1 MFAEAES
8 YIGNELRELSVY
20 DTILASIA
28 SGHEKLNDLFLDT
41 GYSRAK
47 ISVYMK
53 NLAAFDVIE
62 KVVSFETGGWDHAKK
77 GVYHIR
83 NHYVNFWF
91 TFIYPHLSDLYV
103 MTPETFYDTYIESRL
118 DAYLQQYF
126 ISVCTEYLQ
135 LLNQV
140 GQVPIKLVKMG
151 TWVGKDGA
159 IDIIGQNEQ
168 RENVVG
174 ICNWT
179 EEEFSYGRYEE
190 LLGQMKKAKI
200 SAKVVYLFSAKK
212 FDAKTRQLAEEQKEI
227 VLVDMTEL

>member
-1 MFAEAES
+1 M
-8 YIGNELRELSVY
+8 
-20 DTILASIA
+20 
-28 SGHEKLNDLFLDT
+28 
-41 GYSRAK
+41 
-47 ISVYMK
+47 
-53 NLAAFDVIE
+53 
-62 KVVSFETGGWDHAKK
+62 
-77 GVYHIR
+77 
-83 NHYVNFWF
+83 
-91 TFIYPHLSDLYV
+91 
-103 MTPETFYDTYIESRL
+103 
-118 DAYLQQYF
+118 QQYF
-126 ISVCTEYLQ
+126 ISVFTEYLQ

-140 GQVPIKLVKMG
+140 GQVPIKLIKMG
-151 TWVGKDGA
+151 TWVGKEGA

-212 FDAKTRQLAEEQKEI
+212 FDAKIRQLAEEQKEI

>member
-1 MFAEAES
+1 
-8 YIGNELRELSVY
+8 
-20 DTILASIA
+20 
-28 SGHEKLNDLFLDT
+28 
-41 GYSRAK
+41 
-47 ISVYMK
+47 
-53 NLAAFDVIE
+53 
-62 KVVSFETGGWDHAKK
+62 
-77 GVYHIR
+77 
-83 NHYVNFWF
+83 
-91 TFIYPHLSDLYV
+91 
-103 MTPETFYDTYIESRL
+103 MTPETFYDTYIESRV

-140 GQVPIKLVKMG
+140 GQVPIKLIKMG
-151 TWVGKDGA
+151 TWVGKEGA

-212 FDAKTRQLAEEQKEI
+212 FDAKIRQLAEEQKEI

>member
-1 MFAEAES
+1 
-8 YIGNELRELSVY
+8 
-20 DTILASIA
+20 
-28 SGHEKLNDLFLDT
+28 
-41 GYSRAK
+41 
-47 ISVYMK
+47 
-53 NLAAFDVIE
+53 
-62 KVVSFETGGWDHAKK
+62 
-77 GVYHIR
+77 
-83 NHYVNFWF
+83 
-91 TFIYPHLSDLYV
+91 

-140 GQVPIKLVKMG
+140 GQVPIKLIKMG
-151 TWVGKDGA
+151 TWVGKEGA

-212 FDAKTRQLAEEQKEI
+212 FDAKIRQLAEEQKEI